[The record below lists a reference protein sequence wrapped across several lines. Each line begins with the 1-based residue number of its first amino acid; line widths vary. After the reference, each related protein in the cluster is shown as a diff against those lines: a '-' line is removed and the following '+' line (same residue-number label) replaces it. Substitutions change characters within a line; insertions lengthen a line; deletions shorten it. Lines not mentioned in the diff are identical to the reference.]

1 MYNANECDKIM
12 LIIYYHVYLH
22 TCIFDYLL
30 LLAYIGVFYILI
42 YADIFGFSPS
52 FLDHT
57 VRYPE
62 KHYQFIISGRVRV
75 LCL

>member
-1 MYNANECDKIM
+1 MS
-12 LIIYYHVYLH
+12 IYTHV
-22 TCIFDYLL
+22 FDSLL
-30 LLAYIGVFYILI
+30 LLAYTSVFYILI
-42 YADIFGFSPS
+42 YADIFGFFSS

-57 VRYPE
+57 VRYAE